1 MKRKTK
7 YFLLISSIVA
17 IILGLIILIDV
28 ISVLK
33 DYPDNSKEY
42 SISSDS
48 LHWRFKSVGN
58 YVLIATIQFV
68 LSLSYILMASI
79 AYMRNSSTGLKL
91 LVLFF
96 FVGAVWVV
104 RYIALWAISGFDHY
118 PGFDPYIL

>member
-1 MKRKTK
+1 MKRKVK

-17 IILGLIILIDV
+17 IILSLIILIDV

-33 DYPDNSKEY
+33 DYPDNTKEY

-58 YVLIATIQFV
+58 YVLIAIMQFV
-68 LSLSYILMASI
+68 LYLSYILIASI
-79 AYMRNSSTGLKL
+79 AYMRNSSVCLKL
-91 LVLFF
+91 SVLFF
-96 FVGAVWVV
+96 FIGAVWVI
-104 RYIALWAISGFDHY
+104 RYITLWAISGFDHY